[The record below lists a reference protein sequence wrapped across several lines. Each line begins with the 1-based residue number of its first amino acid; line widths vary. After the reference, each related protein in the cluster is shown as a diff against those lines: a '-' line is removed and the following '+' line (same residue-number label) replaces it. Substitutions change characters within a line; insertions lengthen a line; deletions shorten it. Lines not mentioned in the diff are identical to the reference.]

1 MLCPL
6 GQHFLAQRTCVECND
21 RPEQFKSCGG
31 VGLLAF
37 WVSDAAFSPDCR
49 ALQRSGDVGVQ
60 QYEGSGTATLQGEED
75 PRSSRG
81 EAAGF

>member
-1 MLCPL
+1 M
-6 GQHFLAQRTCVECND
+6 
-21 RPEQFKSCGG
+21 
-31 VGLLAF
+31 LAF

-60 QYEGSGTATLQGEED
+60 QYEGSGTATLQGEKD